1 VTRFDCPEYV
11 RAWQDTGKFPPIHDG
26 IFALLKAKIPVAED
40 GTTVL
45 DLGSSTGL
53 LSRRMAD
60 AGYTVYAIEGSV
72 ATSNVGREA
81 GIYDGIEIMR
91 SRLKTEDLRDLR
103 EWMHRQEIS
112 VVMARRVFPE
122 LDDYGV
128 APQFLARVF
137 AEAGVKHILVEG
149 RLQRPYATH
158 RLKSLSDEIT
168 ALGDLWTVE
177 SYDGPHRA
185 HLVRSDKGIADA

>member
-103 EWMHRQEIS
+103 
-112 VVMARRVFPE
+112 VFPE

>member
-1 VTRFDCPEYV
+1 VTRFDCPEYIDEWK
-11 RAWQDTGKFPPIHDG
+11 ATGRFPAIHDG
-26 IFALLKAKIPVAED
+26 IFAMLQAAVSPED
-40 GTTVL
+40 CRVL

-81 GIYDGIEIMR
+81 GLYDGVEIMR
-91 SRLKTEDLRDLR
+91 ARLRPDDLRSLR
-103 EWMHRQEIS
+103 EWLHTRKIA

-122 LDDYGV
+122 LDDYRL
-128 APQFLARVF
+128 APPTLARVF
-137 AEAGVKHILVEG
+137 AEAGVEHIFVEG
-149 RLQRPYATH
+149 RLPRHNSTH
-158 RLKSLSDEIT
+158 RLSTLDKEIE
-168 ALGDLWTVE
+168 ALGDLWEVE

-185 HLVRSDKGIADA
+185 HLVRAEHTEEVA